1 MGLVYVLPKEAHLGV
16 RGHDQGRLPGT
27 QRLAGAAATQT

>member
-16 RGHDQGRLPGT
+16 RGHDQSRLPST
-27 QRLAGAAATQT
+27 ERLAGAGATQT